1 MCLDHVKVDHL
12 ADPVRWV
19 FLIDIV
25 VALVDVG
32 RWTMDEV
39 KVTITTAIKGMRE
52 SLDKAE
58 TNIANLIKEVSMLA
72 ISSPLE
78 QKQIL
83 GEF

>member
-1 MCLDHVKVDHL
+1 MFKIKTESNLEIKEMKVK
-12 ADPVRWV
+12 
-19 FLIDIV
+19 I
-25 VALVDVG
+25 
-32 RWTMDEV
+32 DEV
-39 KVTITTAIKGMRE
+39 KVSKGMRE

-58 TNIANLIKEVSMLA
+58 TDIANLIKEVSMLA

>member
-39 KVTITTAIKGMRE
+39 KVTITTAIKGMRK

>member
-39 KVTITTAIKGMRE
+39 KVTITSAIKGMRE